1 MSTLQ
6 GKVALV
12 TGASRGIG
20 AAIAKR
26 LAADGAD
33 VAITYAS
40 SPDKAREVAQAIEKM
55 GRHAL
60 AIQADSANMDAV
72 KSAVEK
78 TASHFGR
85 LDILVNNAGIFI
97 ASKFEDTSPQDMER
111 LWNIN
116 VQAPIV
122 AIQAALKHMPN
133 GGRIIIIG
141 SCVAERIP
149 MPGITLYSMTK
160 AAVNGLARGLARDL
174 GQRAITVN
182 VVEPGPIDTDMNP
195 ATGDYSDEQR
205 ALTALGRYG
214 TSEEVADT
222 VTYLAGKGAGYV
234 TGAAF
239 LVDGGY
245 SA

>member
-1 MSTLQ
+1 MSTLA

-33 VAITYAS
+33 VAITYSS
-40 SPDKAREVAQAIEKM
+40 SPDKARDVVHAIEKM
-55 GRHAL
+55 GRRAL
-60 AIQADSANMDAV
+60 AIQADSANMDSVRNAI
-72 KSAVEK
+72 AK
-78 TASHFGR
+78 TASRLGR

-97 ASKFEDTSPQDMER
+97 ASKFEETSPQDMER
-111 LWNIN
+111 LWNVN

-122 AIQAALKHMPN
+122 AVQAALTHMPN

-174 GQRAITVN
+174 GPRAITVN

-222 VTYLAGKGAGYV
+222 VAYLASDGASYV
-234 TGAAF
+234 TGAAL

-245 SA
+245 AA

>member
-1 MSTLQ
+1 MSNLA

-33 VAITYAS
+33 VAITYSS
-40 SPDKAREVAQAIEKM
+40 SPDKAREVVAAIEKL
-55 GRHAL
+55 GRRAL

-78 TASHFGR
+78 TAAELGR
-85 LDILVNNAGIFI
+85 LDIFVNNAGIFI
-97 ASKFEDTSPQDMER
+97 AAEFEDTSLQDIDR
-111 LWNIN
+111 LWNVN
-116 VQAPIV
+116 VKAPII
-122 AIQAALKHMPN
+122 AIQAALKHMQE

-141 SCVAERIP
+141 SCVAERVP
-149 MPGITLYSMTK
+149 MPGITLYGMTK
-160 AAVNGLARGLARDL
+160 SAVAGLTRGLARDL
-174 GQRAITVN
+174 GERGITVN

-195 ATGDYSDEQR
+195 STGKFSDEQR

-214 TSEEVADT
+214 TSEEVAHT
-222 VTYLAGKGAGYV
+222 VSHLAGDDAGYV
-234 TGAAF
+234 TGASF